1 MLCNRRTVRDCRR
14 SVHSLRR
21 RFGTF
26 LKTSRCYR
34 RKIRRRCRKIFSIQ
48 LNIKRM
54 RREMGGFL
62 YLFGQFAQH
71 MHNSFRILRKRCA
84 GDAVRRAM
92 DALKHRR
99 APSRTRRCAKKPEA
113 ELVVLPTS
121 ERFVP
126 TADRSQQIC
135 LGYERLGGNL
145 CAQQVVCR
153 RGWGTPWRTCVDPS
167 GKIMRV
173 RAKTHCAAASLR
185 KAASICVRKSG
196 DISSSES
203 KKAT

>member
-26 LKTSRCYR
+26 RKTSRCYR

-48 LNIKRM
+48 LNIKRV

-84 GDAVRRAM
+84 GDAVWRAI
-92 DALKHRR
+92 DAVKYRR
-99 APSRTRRCAKKPEA
+99 APSRTRRRAKKTEA
-113 ELVVLPTS
+113 QLIVLPTS

-145 CAQQVVCR
+145 RAQQVVCR
-153 RGWGTPWRTCVDPS
+153 RRVGHAVAHLRRPVGENHACSRQNPLCGGVLAQG
-167 GKIMRV
+167 GK
-173 RAKTHCAAASLR
+173 HLR
-185 KAASICVRKSG
+185 EKIGRHLVV
-196 DISSSES
+196 
-203 KKAT
+203 

>member
-26 LKTSRCYR
+26 RKTSHCYR
-34 RKIRRRCRKIFSIQ
+34 RKIRRRCRKMSSIQ
-48 LNIKRM
+48 LNIKRL

-62 YLFGQFAQH
+62 YLVGQFAQH
-71 MHNSFRILRKRCA
+71 MHNSFCIRRKRCA
-84 GDAVRRAM
+84 GDAVRRAI
-92 DALKHRR
+92 DAVKHRS
-99 APSRTRRCAKKPEA
+99 APSRTRRRAKKTEA
-113 ELVVLPTS
+113 QLVVLPTS

-126 TADRSQQIC
+126 TAGRSQQIC

-153 RGWGTPWRTCVDPS
+153 RRVGHAVAHLRRSIGENHACSRQNPLRGGVLAQ
-167 GKIMRV
+167 GVEHLREKIGRHLV
-173 RAKTHCAAASLR
+173 
-185 KAASICVRKSG
+185 V
-196 DISSSES
+196 
-203 KKAT
+203 